1 MRPYIP
7 MKIASLVQ
15 NVFRHRPKP
24 REVFLS
30 LVLDT
35 DSVQMGTWS
44 VEEGKLVVDG
54 SFLAPVKVDTW
65 DGRAEAVDRALTSL
79 EDKTGLVGLQ
89 KVVLGLPSAYLT
101 REGDIEKS
109 VRKEIKELMQAMELT
124 PIGFAPIHQAL
135 LFKLK
140 RDEGV
145 PPSAIFIGVTKHR
158 ITIHLYK
165 VGVLAGQTSVAN
177 DNQCVFAIERFLKSL
192 TDIEVLPSRML
203 CYGGD
208 AKMLDDLRG
217 ELLRF
222 PWPTKVNFLH
232 FPKIEVLGKDNLV
245 YAIALAGAKE
255 MATTLG
261 IDEETLV
268 DQTGKKETMRHTH
281 HLGVSDVRKRVA
293 TPAVDAVGDEEKQ
306 EEEVEE
312 EEEEEEE
319 EKSQITADEE
329 QEEEEEPNMLEEENE
344 EQDEEEGKEP
354 PDEETQNVV
363 LVDPESLGFKKNVDV
378 LSVRDNL
385 PKTKK
390 YKEEKPD
397 IPDMQEKISV
407 LSRIKVIIPVSLFG
421 RIFQILRHGG
431 VLVKAIPFV
440 GVVLIIALLYYLYL
454 WVVPKASV
462 TVLVI
467 PKTLSDTRQV
477 TVNPT
482 ATVADSATNI
492 IPGQKLEKSV
502 SGESTVPVTGKK
514 KVGDP
519 AKGPM
524 TIYNKS
530 LTGRTFVKGTIFQ
543 SGTLSFTLDSDVAVA
558 SASESLSQ
566 GTTTYGKATGSVTA
580 VEIGAQS
587 NLPLDTQFSVK
598 GVSEG
603 VVVGRNDQPLTGGA
617 SKEVTVISRAD
628 YDALVK
634 FLTDDLVAKAKTEL
648 ETSVTGGQ
656 KIIDTTIQTTVTEK
670 KFTEELDQQSDILH
684 GKVTV
689 TVTGFTYKEDDIR
702 ALVESA
708 LSSAIPQGYSFVP
721 DKITADLTNAQVKKD
736 GTIVFKATL
745 SAVVLPTVNLDDIKK
760 NITGKTLTNAKE
772 YLERVNGI
780 GGVEFSFQLSP
791 TRDRLPLN
799 RNNISVSFAIQE

>member
-1 MRPYIP
+1 
-7 MKIASLVQ
+7 MKLPQIVQ
-15 NVFRHRPKP
+15 NLFNRKPKP

-44 VEEGKLVVDG
+44 VEEGKLVVNG
-54 SFLAPVKVDTW
+54 NSLAPVKVDTW

-79 EDKTGLVGLQ
+79 EDKTGLVGLN
-89 KVVLGLPSAYLT
+89 KVVLGLPAVYLT
-101 REGDIEKS
+101 PDGDIEKS
-109 VRKEIKELMQAMELT
+109 VRKEIKDLMQAMELT

-158 ITIHLYK
+158 VTIHLYK
-165 VGVLAGQTSVAN
+165 VGVLAGQTHVPF
-177 DNQCVFAIERFLKSL
+177 DDQCVFAIEHFLKSL

-208 AKMLDDLRG
+208 AHLLDEFRG

-232 FPKIEVLGKDNLV
+232 FPKIEVLGKDDLV
-245 YAIALAGAKE
+245 HSIALAGAKE
-255 MATTLG
+255 MATALG

-268 DQTGKKETMRHTH
+268 DQTGKKETISHTQQ
-281 HLGVSDVRKRVA
+281 LPIQEVRKRVIV
-293 TPAVDAVGDEEKQ
+293 PAIDDIEDEEKQ
-306 EEEVEE
+306 EEEEE
-312 EEEEEEE
+312 QIQEGEEE
-319 EKSQITADEE
+319 EKEQVEE
-329 QEEEEEPNMLEEENE
+329 AE
-344 EQDEEEGKEP
+344 KEP
-354 PDEETQNVV
+354 LDEETENVV
-363 LVDPESLGFKKNVDV
+363 LVDPETFGFKKNVDV
-378 LSVRDNL
+378 LSDRENL
-385 PKTKK
+385 PKTTKK
-390 YKEEKPD
+390 YKEEKMVLPD
-397 IPDMQEKISV
+397 EVEKVSIFTRVKNIIPISLFEKILQSLTHGGV
-407 LSRIKVIIPVSLFG
+407 FVKMIPLVVVILLVSLF
-421 RIFQILRHGG
+421 
-431 VLVKAIPFV
+431 
-440 GVVLIIALLYYLYL
+440 YYLYL

-502 SGESTVPVTGKK
+502 SGESTIPVTGKK

-530 LTGRTFVKGTIFQ
+530 LSGRTFVKGTIFQ
-543 SGTLSFTLDSDVAVA
+543 SGSLSFTLDADVQVA

-566 GTTTYGKATGSVTA
+566 GTTTYGKATGAVTA

-587 NLPLDTQFSVK
+587 NLSADTQFNVK

-617 SKEVTVISRAD
+617 SKEVTVVSRAD

-634 FLTDDLVAKAKTEL
+634 SLTDDLVGKAKAEL
-648 ETSVTGGQ
+648 GTSVTGGE
-656 KIIDTTIQTTVTEK
+656 KIIDATIQTTVTEK

-689 TVTGFTYKEDDIR
+689 TVTGFTYKDEDIR
-702 ALVESA
+702 ALVQSA
-708 LSSAIPQGYSFVP
+708 LFSSVPQGYAITP
-721 DKITADLTNAQVKKD
+721 EKITADLTNAQVKKD
-736 GTIVFKATL
+736 GTILFRASFK
-745 SAVVLPTVNLDDIKK
+745 AVVLPVINLDEIKK
-760 NITGKTLTNAKE
+760 NIIGKTLVKAKE
-772 YLERVNGI
+772 YLEHVNGI

-799 RNNISVSFAIQE
+799 RNNISLSVAIQE

>member
-1 MRPYIP
+1 MHPFLL
-7 MKIASLVQ
+7 MKLPSLIQ
-15 NVFRHRPKP
+15 NILNRKPKP

-44 VEEGKLVVDG
+44 VEDGKLTVNG
-54 SFLAPVKVDTW
+54 SSISPVKVDTW
-65 DGRAEAVDRALTSL
+65 DGRAEAVDRALTTL

-89 KVVLGLPSAYLT
+89 KVVLGLPAVYLT
-101 REGDIEKS
+101 PEGDIEKS
-109 VRKEIKELMQAMELT
+109 VRKEIKDLMQAMELT

-145 PPSAIFIGVTKHR
+145 PPSAIFIGVTKDR

-165 VGVLAGQTSVAN
+165 VGVLAGQTHVIN
-177 DNQCVFAIERFLKSL
+177 DDQCVFGVEHFLKSL

-208 AKMLDDLRG
+208 AHLLDEFRG

-232 FPKIEVLGKDNLV
+232 FPKIEVLGKDDLV
-245 YAIALAGAKE
+245 HSIALAGAKE
-255 MATTLG
+255 MATALG

-268 DQTGKKETMRHTH
+268 NQTDKKEPVFQSPAPLVTKMH
-281 HLGVSDVRKRVA
+281 KRIV
-293 TPAVDAVGDEEKQ
+293 TPEVDTIVEKEEPEEEEKDDSLQTEDEEEQ
-306 EEEVEE
+306 EQEQSQETQDEE
-312 EEEEEEE
+312 EEESEAS
-319 EKSQITADEE
+319 K
-329 QEEEEEPNMLEEENE
+329 
-344 EQDEEEGKEP
+344 KEP
-354 PDEETQNVV
+354 TDEETQNVV
-363 LVDPESLGFKKNVDV
+363 MVDPESLGFKKNVDV
-378 LSVRDNL
+378 LSARESL
-385 PKTKK
+385 PKISKK
-390 YKEEKPD
+390 YKEEKVVLPD
-397 IPDMQEKISV
+397 EEEKVSIVTRVKS
-407 LSRIKVIIPVSLFG
+407 IIPISLFG
-421 RIFQILRHGG
+421 KIGQTLTQGG
-431 VLVKAIPFV
+431 VFVKAIPLI
-440 GVVLIIALLYYLYL
+440 GVILIIALLYYLYL

-502 SGESTVPVTGKK
+502 SGESTLPVTGKK

-530 LTGRTFVKGTIFQ
+530 LSGRTFVKGTIFQ

-566 GTTTYGKATGSVTA
+566 GTTTYGKATGAVTA

-587 NLPLDTQFSVK
+587 NLSADTQFSVK
-598 GVSEG
+598 GVGEG

-617 SKEVTVISRAD
+617 SKEVTVVSRAD

-634 FLTDDLVAKAKTEL
+634 SLTDDLVGKAKAEL
-648 ETSVTGGQ
+648 GTSVTGGE
-656 KIIDTTIQTTVTEK
+656 KIIDATIQTTVTEK
-670 KFTEELDQQSDILH
+670 KFTEELDQQSEILH

-689 TVTGFTYKEDDIR
+689 TVTGFTYKEEDIR
-702 ALVESA
+702 TLVQSA
-708 LSSAIPQGYSFVP
+708 LNSTLPQGYSFAP
-721 DKITADLTNAQVKKD
+721 DKISATLTNAQVKKD
-736 GTIVFKATL
+736 GTIIFRATL
-745 SAVVLPTVNLDDIKK
+745 NAVVLPMTNLEDIKK
-760 NITGKTLTNAKE
+760 NITGKTILKAKE
-772 YLERVNGI
+772 YLEKVNGV

-799 RNNISVSFAIQE
+799 ENNISVSVAIQE

>member
-1 MRPYIP
+1 MRPYHT
-7 MKIASLVQ
+7 MKLPQLVQ
-15 NVFRHRPKP
+15 NILNRKPKP

-44 VEEGKLVVDG
+44 VDAGKLVVNG
-54 SFLAPVKVDTW
+54 NSLAPVKVDSW
-65 DGRAEAVDRALTSL
+65 DSRAEAVDKALTSL

-89 KVVLGLPSAYLT
+89 KVVLGLPSVYLT
-101 REGDIEKS
+101 PEGDIEKS

-124 PIGFAPIHQAL
+124 PIGFVPIHEAL

-165 VGVLAGQTSVAN
+165 VGVLSGQTHVAN
-177 DNQCVFAIERFLKSL
+177 DDQCVFAIEHFLKSL

-208 AKMLDDLRG
+208 AKMLDDFRG

-232 FPKIEVLGKDNLV
+232 FPKIEVLDKNDIV
-245 YAIALAGAKE
+245 HAIALAGAKE

-268 DQTGKKETMRHTH
+268 DQTGKKETISHTQQ
-281 HLGVSDVRKRVA
+281 LPVQEVRKRVI
-293 TPAVDAVGDEEKQ
+293 TPAVHAFGDEEKQ
-306 EEEVEE
+306 EEEEESQITEDEEKEE
-312 EEEEEEE
+312 EE
-319 EKSQITADEE
+319 QT
-329 QEEEEEPNMLEEENE
+329 NTLEEENE
-344 EQDEEEGKEP
+344 GQDEEEGKEP

-363 LVDPESLGFKKNVDV
+363 LVDPETFGFRKNVDI
-378 LSVRDNL
+378 LSSRESVS
-385 PKTKK
+385 KATKK
-390 YKEEKPD
+390 HKEEKVIVPGEE
-397 IPDMQEKISV
+397 EKISV
-407 LSRIKVIIPVSLFG
+407 VTRIKGIIPFSLFG
-421 RIFQILRHGG
+421 KIFQTLRHGG
-431 VLVKAIPFV
+431 VFVKVIPLV
-440 GVVLIIALLYYLYL
+440 GVVLFIALLYYLYL

-477 TVNPT
+477 TGNPT

-492 IPGQKLEKSV
+492 IPGQKIEKSV
-502 SGESTVPVTGKK
+502 SGESTIPVTGKK

-530 LTGRTFVKGTIFQ
+530 LNGRTFVKGTIFQ

-566 GTTTYGKATGSVTA
+566 GTTTYGKAAGSVTA

-587 NLPLDTQFSVK
+587 NLSVDTQFSVK

-617 SKEVTVISRAD
+617 SKEVTVVSRAD

-634 FLTDDLVAKAKTEL
+634 SLTDDLVAKAKTEL
-648 ETSVTGGQ
+648 GTSVTGGQ

-689 TVTGFTYKEDDIR
+689 TVSGFTYKEEDIR
-702 ALVESA
+702 TLVESA
-708 LSSAIPQGYSFVP
+708 LSSAIPQGYSFAP
-721 DKITADLTNAQVKKD
+721 EKITADLTNAQVKKD
-736 GTIVFKATL
+736 GTIIFKAALT
-745 SAVVLPTVNLDDIKK
+745 AVVLPITNLDDIKK
-760 NITGKTLTNAKE
+760 NITGKTLTKAKE

-799 RNNISVSFAIQE
+799 RNNISLSVAIQE